1 MLFRGFNG
9 QFGGVAALNM
19 RIATDEDIGR
29 LSRLLEILF
38 SQEQEFTPNA
48 ALQEAG
54 LSAIISNP
62 QVGEIMLAE
71 ADGKIIGMVS
81 LLYTVS
87 TALGARVAI
96 LEDMIVDPDFRGR
109 GVGSRLLE
117 YALRISR
124 ERECARVT
132 LLTDAGNVGAH
143 RLYERFG
150 FSKSEMIPFR
160 RSRQCD

>member
-1 MLFRGFNG
+1 M
-9 QFGGVAALNM
+9 NM

-29 LSRLLEILF
+29 LSHLLEILF
-38 SQEQEFTPNA
+38 SQEKEFTPNA

-54 LSAIISNP
+54 LRAIISTP

-71 ADGKIIGMVS
+71 AEGRIIGMVS

-96 LEDMIVDPDFRGR
+96 LEDMIVDPDFRRR
-109 GVGSRLLE
+109 GVGSQLLE
-117 YALRISR
+117 YALQISR

-132 LLTDAGNVGAH
+132 LLTDADNTGAH
-143 RLYERFG
+143 RFYERFG
-150 FSKSEMIPFR
+150 FTKSQMIPLR
-160 RSRQCD
+160 RSQ